1 MFIAYPRASH
11 LLLLT
16 GRDGVAILRWSHF
29 PRKLV
34 RAEMHQ
40 GCFTSTFPRSQG
52 GKFVLPK
59 SKCHH
64 HRCMSTTAEEFGMC
78 SRVLLTYN
86 QSTFCAGTQIEG
98 SILER
103 YLENASAIRTPPSAL
118 FHYIDNDEISKYL
131 KPLYRSYWSII
142 HANNR

>member
-16 GRDGVAILRWSHF
+16 GRNGVATLRWSHF

-34 RAEMHQ
+34 RAEIHQ
-40 GCFTSTFPRSQG
+40 GYFTST
-52 GKFVLPK
+52 FVLPK

-64 HRCMSTTAEEFGMC
+64 HRPMSTTAEEFGMC
-78 SRVLLTYN
+78 SRALLTKN
-86 QSTFCAGTQIEG
+86 QSTFCAGTQVEG

-118 FHYIDNDEISKYL
+118 FHYIDNDEIDKYL